1 VKSFPVANYNAM
13 AGMKM
18 IIVLA
23 FFLASGILSV
33 ILSCAIYGNWLP
45 LLVVL
50 TYLIAPIPNSICK
63 RLATSSDL
71 FHEENSSIR
80 EVGYFMT
87 SFFVTSGF
95 GLPLVLYHGKLIEF
109 GAMMLS
115 LGGGVMIYGTVVG
128 YIKYFAISST
138 QEFY

>member
-1 VKSFPVANYNAM
+1 
-13 AGMKM
+13 
-18 IIVLA
+18 
-23 FFLASGILSV
+23 
-33 ILSCAIYGNWLP
+33 
-45 LLVVL
+45 
-50 TYLIAPIPNSICK
+50 
-63 RLATSSDL
+63 
-71 FHEENSSIR
+71 
-80 EVGYFMT
+80 MT

>member
-1 VKSFPVANYNAM
+1 MS
-13 AGMKM
+13 GMKT
-18 IIVLA
+18 IIALA

-50 TYLIAPIPNSICK
+50 TYLIAPIPNSVCK
-63 RLATSSDL
+63 RLSRDSDL
-71 FHEENSSIR
+71 FQEENSSIR
-80 EVGYFMT
+80 ETGYFIT
-87 SFFVTSGF
+87 AFFVVSGF
-95 GLPLVLYHGKLIEF
+95 GLPLVLYHGNLIEF
-109 GAMMLS
+109 GAMCLS

-128 YIKYFAISST
+128 YIRNFGVSN

>member
-1 VKSFPVANYNAM
+1 M
-13 AGMKM
+13 AGMKT
-18 IIVLA
+18 IIALA

-50 TYLIAPIPNSICK
+50 TYLIAPIPNSLCNRIA
-63 RLATSSDL
+63 RNSDL
-71 FHEENSSIR
+71 FQEENTFIK
-80 EVGYFMT
+80 EIGYFIT
-87 SFFVTSGF
+87 SFFVVSGF
-95 GLPLVLYHGKLIEF
+95 GLPLVLYHGNLIEF

-128 YIKYFAISST
+128 YIKYFTISN
-138 QEFY
+138 QELY